1 MEEWT
6 QRQEGEL
13 SCGPRW
19 LATQAPVVRRKEQEG
34 CSCSARNHTQPIQL
48 QFVEGN
54 LVLCSH
60 LAAREAGRVSFTSG
74 RHVPNQQSVLL
85 CEEVKDGGYWNR
97 SLAHAIIVL
106 LTGFLFPQ
114 SSYLVVRS
122 TLHLSAQMKQAV
134 GPCDL
139 RLCHLPVQPR
149 PAWPLLSVA
158 PAFSF

>member
-54 LVLCSH
+54 AIMFIYIKTQSICLDLCSNIH
-60 LAAREAGRVSFTSG
+60 ETMAQFKNS
-74 RHVPNQQSVLL
+74 P
-85 CEEVKDGGYWNR
+85 
-97 SLAHAIIVL
+97 
-106 LTGFLFPQ
+106 
-114 SSYLVVRS
+114 
-122 TLHLSAQMKQAV
+122 LHL
-134 GPCDL
+134 GPFYATNEQL
-139 RLCHLPVQPR
+139 IEL
-149 PAWPLLSVA
+149 
-158 PAFSF
+158 